1 MRERLKEITEQNYW
15 VYGIT
20 EHDFYHA
27 VELVEEMIEARTEQ
41 WKSYER
47 KVREESPHIADDI
60 LDDPAYY
67 RYTDEQFLW
76 TFSLWRLQGLIEA
89 VITYQLLELTK
100 AKRFYGFKAKLK
112 TLRKAGFTLSDNE
125 YDELIHWANLRNALT
140 HAPPEVFRPVP
151 LMETDVIEYREVLVK
166 LYLRWIGEK
175 DNRSEAQSRC
185 SAPHNGTTS

>member
-1 MRERLKEITEQNYW
+1 MREDLKELTEQNYW

-20 EHDFYHA
+20 KHDFSHA
-27 VELVEEMIEARTEQ
+27 VRLVQEMIEARAEQ
-41 WKSYER
+41 WNSYAR
-47 KVREESPHIADDI
+47 KVRAENPQNLDDI

-89 VITYQLLELTK
+89 VITYQLLEHTT
-100 AKRFYGFKAKLK
+100 AKRLIGLKAKLAA
-112 TLRKAGFTLSDNE
+112 LREAGFTLSDNE

-151 LMETDVIEYREVLVK
+151 LMETDVIEYREILEK
-166 LYLRWIGEK
+166 LYSRWIGEK
-175 DNRSEAQSRC
+175 DDRNEA
-185 SAPHNGTTS
+185 